1 MLTLYPQL
9 YRQKLRQSLKYNSNI
24 NRNITVALAIFDLD
38 NTLIAGD
45 SDHGWG
51 SFLVAQGKVDAALY
65 QQKNDYYFEQY
76 QSGSLNIMEYLEF
89 SLFALTQIPKDELY
103 SLRASFVEQCIR
115 PIITKK
121 SRNLLKK
128 HRDQGDYLL
137 IITAT
142 NLFVT
147 EPIAAEL
154 AVDDIIATEAE
165 VVNGQYTG
173 KVRGIPSFQDGK
185 VTRLATWL
193 DKTGHSLTGSYFY
206 SDSHNDLPLLKQVD
220 YPVAVDADETLTAFA
235 KAHNWPIISLR
246 DSD

>member
-1 MLTLYPQL
+1 M
-9 YRQKLRQSLKYNSNI
+9 
-24 NRNITVALAIFDLD
+24 ALAIFDLD

-51 SFLVAQGKVDAALY
+51 EYLVAQGKVDAALY
-65 QQKNDYYFEQY
+65 QEKNDYYFEQY

-89 SLFALTQIPKDELY
+89 SLLPLTQIPKDELHA
-103 SLRASFVEQCIR
+103 LRTHFVKECIL
-115 PIITKK
+115 PLITQK
-121 SRNLLKK
+121 SRDLLKK
-128 HRDQGDYLL
+128 HKDQGDYLL

-154 AVDDIIATEAE
+154 GVDHIIATEAE
-165 VVNGQYTG
+165 QINGEYTG
-173 KVRGIPSFQDGK
+173 KVSGIPSFQDGK
-185 VTRLATWL
+185 VTRLASWL
-193 DKTGHSLTGSYFY
+193 DQTGQTLTDSYFY

-235 KAHNWPIISLR
+235 KAQNWPIISLR